1 MHPCSAHPPRRCSAP
16 PCHLPACSGNVCM
29 IVAGLVVLVKN
40 SYKHHARPHTG
51 PSLSGLSCGHSLVP
65 TRPSLSH
72 LLVSPTC
79 RASLQSLSHPLVP
92 LSLPHLSHPQFIP
105 CFACSLS
112 LPSFALLYQS
122 LSSTPPVSLFHA
134 CQSLPLS
141 CAGPS
146 LSLRPLLRPLSCA
159 HQAISL
165 SSTGLTYSSCI
176 SASPSLTHWSL
187 SLGLLMAKSR
197 EIL

>member
-1 MHPCSAHPPRRCSAP
+1 MHDSGRTC
-16 PCHLPACSGNVCM
+16 CSGEEQLQVSCP
-29 IVAGLVVLVKN
+29 APCWSL
-40 SYKHHARPHTG
+40 
-51 PSLSGLSCGHSLVP
+51 SLSGLSCAHSLVP

-72 LLVSPTC
+72 PLVSPTC
-79 RASLQSLSHPLVP
+79 RASLQSLSRPLVP

-105 CFACSLS
+105 RFARSLS

-122 LSSTPPVSLFHA
+122 LSSMPASPSLSHV
-134 CQSLPLS
+134 LVP
-141 CAGPS
+141 

-165 SSTGLTYSSCI
+165 SSTGLTYSSRI
-176 SASPSLTHWSL
+176 SASPSLAHWSL
-187 SLGLLMAKSR
+187 SLGLLMAKLR